1 MTRQTA
7 APFDHV
13 SLNPSFQSAAW
24 LARRVVEGEIE
35 ANPPYQ
41 RGGVWTEEQRIAL
54 VQTWL
59 RGLPAGVVIL
69 ADRCNSKWAAGN
81 PGKDPYET
89 GQGIWAVVDGKQR
102 LTTAVMWFGSEFA
115 IPASWL
121 PADHVDTIE
130 ETDDGPYV
138 RHNGLTLKGQRF
150 MDRYCSLLVAETK
163 DCATEADE
171 AAFYLLV
178 NGGGTPQTGADM
190 GNAARVARQREG
202 Q

>member
-7 APFDHV
+7 APFEHV

-24 LARRVVEGEIE
+24 LARRVVEGEID
-35 ANPPYQ
+35 ANPAYQ
-41 RGGVWTEEQRIAL
+41 RGSVWSRDQRIAL

-69 ADRCNSKWAAGN
+69 ADRCNRKWATAN
-81 PGKDPYET
+81 PDSDPYET
-89 GQGIWAVVDGKQR
+89 GKGIWAVVDGKQR
-102 LTTAVMWFGSEFA
+102 LTTAVAWFGSEFA

-121 PADHVDTIE
+121 PADHIETVE
-130 ETDDGPYV
+130 ETEDGPYV
-138 RHNGLTLKGQRF
+138 RQNGLTLKGQRF
-150 MDRYCSLLVAETK
+150 MERYCSLLVAETK

-178 NGGGTPQTGADM
+178 NGGGTPQAQADM
-190 GNAARVARQREG
+190 DNAACVAGDQP
-202 Q
+202 

>member
-13 SLNPSFQSAAW
+13 SLNPSYQSARW
-24 LARRVVEGEIE
+24 LARRVVEGEID
-35 ANPPYQ
+35 ANPSYQ
-41 RGGVWTEEQRIAL
+41 RGSVWTEDQRIAL
-54 VQTWL
+54 VQTWM

-69 ADRCNSKWAAGN
+69 ADRGN
-81 PGKDPYET
+81 GAWIGDDPWQT
-89 GQGIWAVVDGKQR
+89 GQGMWAVVDGKQR

-121 PADHVDTIE
+121 PGDHVDVTE
-130 ETDDGPYV
+130 DTDDGPYV
-138 RHNGLTLKGQRF
+138 RHNGLAPKGQRF
-150 MDRYCSLLVAETK
+150 MERYCSLLVAETK

-178 NGGGTPQTGADM
+178 NGGGTPQTDADM
-190 GNAARVARQREG
+190 AKARRVAEG
-202 Q
+202 QP